1 MENQNEELAT
11 KPIGKLFLKL
21 SIPAILAQI
30 VNLLYNM
37 IDRIY
42 IGHIPEVGDVA
53 LTGVGLTFPIIMFI
67 SAFASL
73 AGMGGA
79 PKASIAMGK
88 GEMDKANKILGN
100 SALLTLL
107 LSVIL
112 TVVISIF
119 NRDLLYAF
127 GASDNT
133 IEYASSYM
141 KIYSIGTIFVMI
153 AMGLNSFITAQGFSK
168 ESMINVVIGAVCNII
183 LDPIFIYGFKMGV
196 EGAALATI
204 ISQAISAFFVIRFLL
219 SKKSKLVLNL
229 NNMKPDIKI
238 ILSCVAL
245 GLAPFIMQSTESILS
260 ICFNTSL
267 QNYGGDLAVGAMTI
281 CSSLMMFAMMP
292 LQGFSQGAQPI
303 ISYNYGAKNVDRVK
317 KAFRILFITCVIY
330 SVIYWAIIFIFP
342 KFLIGIFTTKQ
353 ELIVFT
359 VSAVKIYMALILVF
373 GVQIACQQT
382 FIALGNAPI
391 SLFLALLRKVI
402 LLIPLIYILPMFIE
416 NKTNAVFLAE
426 PIADFI
432 AVSTTF
438 IVFMIVFRKTMKK
451 IEVEKNI

>member
-1 MENQNEELAT
+1 
-11 KPIGKLFLKL
+11 
-21 SIPAILAQI
+21 
-30 VNLLYNM
+30 
-37 IDRIY
+37 
-42 IGHIPEVGDVA
+42 
-53 LTGVGLTFPIIMFI
+53 
-67 SAFASL
+67 
-73 AGMGGA
+73 
-79 PKASIAMGK
+79 
-88 GEMDKANKILGN
+88 
-100 SALLTLL
+100 
-107 LSVIL
+107 
-112 TVVISIF
+112 
-119 NRDLLYAF
+119 
-127 GASDNT
+127 
-133 IEYASSYM
+133 
-141 KIYSIGTIFVMI
+141 
-153 AMGLNSFITAQGFSK
+153 
-168 ESMINVVIGAVCNII
+168 
-183 LDPIFIYGFKMGV
+183 
-196 EGAALATI
+196 
-204 ISQAISAFFVIRFLL
+204 
-219 SKKSKLVLNL
+219 
-229 NNMKPDIKI
+229 MKPDIKI

-317 KAFRILFITCVIY
+317 KAFKILFITCVIY

-353 ELIVFT
+353 ELISFT
-359 VSAVKIYMALILVF
+359 VSALKIYMALILVF